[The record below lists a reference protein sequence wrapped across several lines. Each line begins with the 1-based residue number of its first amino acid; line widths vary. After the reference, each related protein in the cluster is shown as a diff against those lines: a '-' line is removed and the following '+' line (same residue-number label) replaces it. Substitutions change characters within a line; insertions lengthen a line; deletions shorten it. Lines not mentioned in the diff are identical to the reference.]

1 MAHEL
6 EINEDGK
13 ARFAYSVKGGA
24 PWHMLGTPMQGLGTV
39 EQMLEASG
47 ADYNVHMTRVAAVDD
62 DGNIILD
69 KFGKAVIIEDSR
81 ATIRDNGDGT
91 FDGLATVG
99 TRYVVKQNREV
110 AERALAVVGASEGE
124 AVVDT
129 AGVLQDGKRF
139 FMTIDLGS
147 LIIDPMGVNDK
158 IARYLVVSTGHDGVW
173 PVRYANT
180 DIRAVCNNTVR
191 LGLKSAERV
200 FVARH
205 TKNID
210 SAFED
215 AREVLRISVDW
226 ASNFRTMAE
235 TMLAIPTPPSSGKID
250 KVLNTVFPVKKDE
263 TERQKNNRERQNMI
277 IRAIYENDK
286 NAGGFGHNGWSVYN
300 AVGEYLDHHRD
311 AEVYDRAFASLD
323 DNSWV
328 TRTKIATQEAV
339 LALV

>member
-6 EINEDGK
+6 EETNGV
-13 ARFAYSVKGGA
+13 ARFAYSVGGGI
-24 PWHMLGTPMQGLGTV
+24 PWHRLGVPMEGLQTV
-39 EQMLEASG
+39 DAMLEASG
-47 ADYNVHMTRVAAVDD
+47 ADYTVRLTRVAAVDEEGNFIV
-62 DGNIILD
+62 DGSGKPIIID
-69 KFGKAVIIEDSR
+69 DSR
-81 ATIRDNGDGT
+81 ATIRDNGDGS

-124 AVVDT
+124 AIVDT
-129 AGVLQDGKRF
+129 AGVLQGGRRF

-191 LGLKSAERV
+191 LGIRNAERV

-226 ASNFRTMAE
+226 ATQFKSMAE
-235 TMLAIPTPPSSGKID
+235 SMLSIPVPASSGRID
-250 KVLNTVFPVKKDE
+250 KVLNAVFPVKKDE

-286 NAGGFGHNGWSVYN
+286 NAGGFGHNGWSMYN
-300 AVGEYLDHHRD
+300 AIGEYLDHHRD
-311 AEVYDRAFASLD
+311 ADIDERAFASLD

-328 TRTKIATQEAV
+328 TRTKLLAQDAV
-339 LALV
+339 LALA

>member
-1 MAHEL
+1 MAHQL
-6 EINEDGK
+6 EINDDGT
-13 ARFAYSVKGGA
+13 ARFAYAKGGGV
-24 PWHMLGTPMQGLGTV
+24 PWHRLGTPMEGLQTV
-39 EQMLEASG
+39 EAMLEAAG
-47 ADYNVHMTRVAAVDD
+47 ANYTVRLTRVAAVDE
-62 DGNIILD
+62 DGNFIVGPD
-69 KFGKAVIIEDSR
+69 GKPVIVDDSR
-81 ATIRDNGDGT
+81 ATIRENADGS

-99 TRYVVKQNREV
+99 TRYVVKQNLEV

-124 AVVDT
+124 AIVDT
-129 AGVLQDGKRF
+129 AGVLQDGRRF
-139 FMTIDLGS
+139 FMTIDLGT
-147 LIIDPMGVNDK
+147 LIIDPLGVNDK

-191 LGLKSAERV
+191 LGLSNATRV

-226 ASNFRTMAE
+226 ATQFKVMAE
-235 TMLAIPTPPSSGKID
+235 KMLSIPVPASSGRID
-250 KVLNTVFPVKKDE
+250 KVLDAVFPVKKDE

-277 IRAIYENDK
+277 IRAIYESDK
-286 NAGGFGHNGWSVYN
+286 NAGGFGHNGWSIYN
-300 AVGEYLDHHRD
+300 AIGEYLDHHRD
-311 AEVYDRAFASLD
+311 AEIDERAFASLD

-328 TRTKIATQEAV
+328 TRTKLLAQDAV
-339 LALV
+339 LALA

>member
-6 EINEDGK
+6 EVTGGK
-13 ARFAYSVKGGA
+13 AKFAYSIDGGI
-24 PWHMLGTPMQGLGTV
+24 PWHRLGTPLKGLQTV
-39 EQMLEASG
+39 QKMLEAAE
-47 ADYNVHMTRVAAVDD
+47 ADYEVRLSRVAAIDEE
-62 DGNIILD
+62 GNLLYDIH
-69 KFGKAVIIEDSR
+69 GNPVVIEDSR

-91 FDGLATVG
+91 YDGLATVG

-110 AERALAVVGASEGE
+110 AERALAVVGASGGD

-129 AGVLQDGKRF
+129 AGVLQDGRRF

-191 LGLKSAERV
+191 LGLESANRV

-205 TKNID
+205 TRNID
-210 SAFED
+210 SAFDD

-226 ASNFRTMAE
+226 AKEFQATAE
-235 TMLAIPTPPSSGKID
+235 KMLTIKAVPASGAVD
-250 KVLNTVFPVKKDE
+250 RVLNMVFPPKKDE
-263 TERQKNNRERQNMI
+263 SDRQKANRDDTLMLV
-277 IRAIYENDK
+277 RAVYESEK
-286 NAGGFGHNGWSVYN
+286 NASGFGYNGWSLYN
-300 AVGEYLDHHRD
+300 AIGEYLDHHRD
-311 AEVYDRAFASLD
+311 ALPRDRALASLD

-328 TRTKIATQEAV
+328 TRTKHLAERAV
-339 LALV
+339 LSLA

>member
-1 MAHEL
+1 MSHEL
-6 EINEDGK
+6 EINADGT
-13 ARFAYSVKGGA
+13 ARFAYSIKGGA
-24 PWHMLGTPMQGLGTV
+24 PWHLLGTPLEGLGTV
-39 EQMLEASG
+39 DQMLSAAG
-47 ADYNVHMTRVAAVDD
+47 ADYQVHLTRVAAVDD
-62 DGNIILD
+62 EGNFIVD
-69 KFGKAVIIEDSR
+69 KFGKPVIVEDSR
-81 ATIRDNGDGT
+81 ATIRENGDGT

-124 AVVDT
+124 AIVDT

-191 LGLKSAERV
+191 LGLRNAERV

-210 SAFED
+210 SAFDD

-226 ASNFRTMAE
+226 AVEFKKMAE
-235 TMLAIPTPPSSGKID
+235 QMLAIPTHPSTGRID
-250 KVLNTVFPVKKDE
+250 KVLNSVFPIKKDE
-263 TERQKNNRERQNMI
+263 TDRQKNNRERQNAI
-277 IRAIYENDK
+277 IRAVYENDK
-286 NAGGFGHNGWSVYN
+286 NAGGFGHNGWSLYN
-300 AVGEYLDHHRD
+300 AIGEYLDHHRD
-311 AEVYDRAFASLD
+311 AELHDRAFASLD

-328 TRTKIATQEAV
+328 TRTKIDAQNAV